1 MTQSFCAQTFCERF
15 VAAASA
21 RPASRAMTVLGPQ
34 GVENTTF
41 GEMLAQ
47 VRSLAYRLTQE
58 QIARGDRV
66 AIIGENHP
74 HWAMAY
80 LGIIY
85 RGAVAVPLD
94 PAAPAETLAAFLA
107 NSESKLAFVSP
118 TSLDKF
124 RAVCDRLGRQIPA
137 VSLLPM
143 PHQNGLANGFARYE
157 DWAHTPTLPEF
168 DAAPPLAQP
177 EDLAAL
183 LYTSGTTGTPKAV
196 PLTHGNIYAES
207 DGVQEVLQLTDQEV
221 ILSLLPLFHVYSQA
235 VNLWITTIIGAPVV
249 YITELSSA
257 EIERGLKEGGV
268 TALTGVPRLWY
279 LFHKKIFDA
288 VRAKPTP
295 VRWLFAAM
303 LALNGWLRD
312 KFKINAGHLF
322 FKPVHAAFGGK
333 LRLAVSAGSSFDADV
348 ARDFHRLGFTLLQG
362 YGLSET
368 SGAATVTRF
377 EDNKIGSVGTP
388 INRVEIKIDEPN
400 SDGIGEVLIRGPIVM
415 PGYYQNPEANREAFT
430 TDGWFR
436 SGDLGRFDRQRH
448 LYITGRKKDV
458 IVLPSGKNVYP
469 DEIEAH
475 YARSPLVGEVCVLG
489 VRDEAE
495 AFAGAEKL
503 CAVVVPDFDYLK
515 AHHIANAREAI
526 RFELDNLGRE
536 LPEYQR
542 VRDYVVRAE
551 PLPRTTT
558 RKVCRFELRDQVEA
572 AGVTARQSRDPNKF
586 TFTATDRTLMG
597 SPAGHAIA
605 AAIHQHLSNGTVIH
619 PQMNLELDL
628 GLDSLARAECIVSI
642 EQSLGIEFD
651 PEAVASALTVGEVA
665 ALASAKIAHSPAA
678 SLPGTNRPRTKG
690 QSQLNWHEILITAP
704 DNLPE
709 VQPLLK
715 PKPIIAFIAYAMLRI
730 VYLMSRL
737 LLRMEVSGLEN
748 LTRRTRPFL
757 ICPNHQSY
765 IDPLFVCSVYPY
777 RLLRNIFHVGTTE
790 QFSGSFMIWL
800 ARTVNIVP
808 IDPDTSLLRAM
819 RASAAGLRAGKVLNI
834 FPEGQRS
841 FDGVLHEFKKGAA
854 ILATELDLPIVP
866 VALDGLHRVWPR
878 HSMRIRLAKIKI
890 RFGEPINVQTE
901 VPANIDRETRYEAVT
916 ELLKQRIQRMLDEMR
931 RT

>member
-1 MTQSFCAQTFCERF
+1 MTQTLGAQTFCERF
-15 VAAASA
+15 VASASA
-21 RPASRAMTVLGPQ
+21 RPASRAMTVLGPH
-34 GVENTTF
+34 GAENTTF
-41 GEMLAQ
+41 GEVLAQ
-47 VRSLAYRLTQE
+47 VRSIAYRLTQE
-58 QIARGDRV
+58 QIAGGDRV

-74 HWAMAY
+74 HWAMSY

-94 PAAPAETLAAFLA
+94 PAAPVETLAAFLSS
-107 NSESKLAFVSP
+107 SESKLAFVSP
-118 TSLDKF
+118 SSLDKF

-143 PHQNGLANGFARYE
+143 QHQNGFARYE
-157 DWAHTPTLPEF
+157 DWARTPTPPEF
-168 DAAPPLAQP
+168 DAAPTPAKP
-177 EDLAAL
+177 EDLAVL

-221 ILSLLPLFHVYSQA
+221 VLSLLPLFHVYSQA

-268 TALTGVPRLWY
+268 TTLTGVPRLWY

-288 VRAKPTP
+288 VRAKPAP
-295 VRWLFAAM
+295 VRWLFALM

-312 KFKINAGHLF
+312 QFKVNAGHLF
-322 FKPVHAAFGGK
+322 FKPVHEAFGGK
-333 LRLAVSAGSSFDADV
+333 LRLAISAGSSFDADV

-368 SGAATVTRF
+368 AGAATVTRF
-377 EDNKIGSVGTP
+377 EDNKVGSVGTP
-388 INRVEIKIDEPN
+388 LNHVEVKIDEPN
-400 SDGIGEVLIRGPIVM
+400 GEGIGEVLIRGPIVM
-415 PGYYQNPEANREAFT
+415 PGYYHNPEANREAFT
-430 TDGWFR
+430 ADGWFR
-436 SGDLGRFDRQRH
+436 SGDLGRFDRQGH
-448 LYITGRKKDV
+448 LFITGRKKDV
-458 IVLPSGKNVYP
+458 IALPSGKKVYP

-475 YARSPLVGEVCVLG
+475 YSRTPLVGEICVLG
-489 VRDEAE
+489 VRDEAGE
-495 AFAGAEKL
+495 FAGAEKL

-515 AHHIANAREAI
+515 AHHIANAREAL
-526 RFELDNLGRE
+526 RFELDNLGRA

-542 VRDYVVRAE
+542 VRDYIIRAE

-558 RKVCRFELRDQVEA
+558 RKICRFELQSQVEA
-572 AGVTARQSRDPNKF
+572 SGATARQSRDPNKF
-586 TFTATDRTLMG
+586 SFTAADRALMEA
-597 SPAGHAIA
+597 PAGRAIT
-605 AAIHQHLSNGTVIH
+605 AAIHQYSPNTTVIH

-642 EQSLGIEFD
+642 EQSLGTEFD
-651 PEAVASALTVGEVA
+651 PEAVATALTVGEVA
-665 ALASAKIAHSPAA
+665 ALASAKISTASVSSSSPT
-678 SLPGTNRPRTKG
+678 STPRT
-690 QSQLNWHEILITAP
+690 QNQTHLNWHEILISPP

-715 PKPIIAFIAYAMLRI
+715 SKPVTAFIAYTLLRI
-730 VYLMSRL
+730 VYFASRV

-748 LTRRTRPFL
+748 LTRLERPFL

-765 IDPLFVCSVYPY
+765 IDPLFVCSVYPL
-777 RLLRNIFHVGTTE
+777 RLLQNIFHVGTTE
-790 QFSGSFMIWL
+790 QFSGSVMLWL
-800 ARTVNIVP
+800 ARRINIVP

-841 FDGVLHEFKKGAA
+841 FDGLLHEFKKGGA

-878 HSMRIRLAKIKI
+878 YSMRIRLAKIKI
-890 RFGEPINVQTE
+890 RFGEPINVKTE
-901 VPANIDRETRYEAVT
+901 VPANADREARYEAVT

-931 RT
+931 RV